1 MVKSLLISHW
11 IDNVIFGAGAD
22 PGRNI
27 VTKFV
32 LWVPKMM
39 FNAIG
44 EQMFKNYLKLHA
56 WSYLRDSVEISPTT
70 QQHAGT
76 FKLTSSIRKPR
87 RVYLGT

>member
-1 MVKSLLISHW
+1 MVKSVLISHW

-22 PGRNI
+22 PGKYI

-44 EQMFKNYLKLHA
+44 EQMF
-56 WSYLRDSVEISPTT
+56 
-70 QQHAGT
+70 
-76 FKLTSSIRKPR
+76 
-87 RVYLGT
+87 